1 MTLAVHFEEAEM
13 DFVNVLDLGSDGVVG
28 LVESAARMKADPASV
43 AGSLAG
49 ARVGL
54 FFQKPSTRTRVSCE
68 VGTAQLGAQPIVL
81 KNDEVGLGTREA
93 PQDVAQVLERYLDVL
108 AFRVFDH
115 ADLVTMAQHAAAP
128 VINLLSDLEHP
139 CQAIADLQT
148 VAELRPLDGATVA
161 FIGDGNNVAHSLMV
175 AGAAAGVTVR
185 VAAPEGYQPRP
196 EFVELAASGPGT
208 VEIFTDPYE
217 AVAGADVVYT
227 DVWTSMGSESEAA
240 ERHERFIPFRVDLP
254 LFEAASDDAIFMHC
268 LPAHR
273 GEEVTDEVMDHPR
286 SRVYDQSENRL
297 HSFKAIL
304 HRLAS

>member
-1 MTLAVHFEEAEM
+1 M
-13 DFVNVLDLGSDGVVG
+13 DFVNVLDLGGDGVAR
-28 LVESAARMKADPASV
+28 LVETAAAMKQEPASV
-43 AGSLAG
+43 AGSLDG
-49 ARVGL
+49 KRVGL

-93 PQDVAQVLERYLDVL
+93 AQDVAQVLERYLDVL
-108 AFRVFDH
+108 CFRVFDH
-115 ADLVTMAQHAAAP
+115 QDLVTMAAHASAP

-148 VAELRPLDGATVA
+148 VAEHRPLAEATIA
-161 FIGDGNNVAHSLMV
+161 FIGDGNNVAHSLMI
-175 AGAAAGVTVR
+175 AGSAVGATVR
-185 VAAPEGYQPRP
+185 VAAPVGYAPQQH
-196 EFVELAASGPGT
+196 FVDVAAGLDGVIELY
-208 VEIFTDPYE
+208 TDPYE
-217 AVAGADVVYT
+217 AVKGADVVYT

-240 ERHERFIPFRVDLP
+240 ERREKFVPFRVDETL
-254 LFEAASDDAIFMHC
+254 LDAAQDDAIFMHC

-273 GEEVTDEVMDHPR
+273 GEEVTDGVMDHAR

-304 HRLAS
+304 HTLAG

>member
-1 MTLAVHFEEAEM
+1 V
-13 DFVNVLDLGSDGVVG
+13 DFVNVLDAGADGVRA
-28 LVESAARMKADPASV
+28 LVERAAAMKADSTRFD
-43 AGSLAG
+43 GTLAG
-49 ARVGL
+49 LRVGL

-115 ADLVTMAQHAAAP
+115 QDLVTMADCADAP

-148 VAELRPLDGATVA
+148 VAEHRPLEGATIA

-175 AGAAAGVTVR
+175 AGAAVGATVR
-185 VAAPEGYQPRP
+185 VAGPEGYQPAP
-196 EFVELAASGPGT
+196 AFVDLAGQGSGA
-208 VEIFTDPYE
+208 VEMFTDPYE

-227 DVWTSMGSESEAA
+227 DVWTSMGSEAETA
-240 ERHERFIPFRVDLP
+240 ERNARFAPFQVDEA
-254 LFEAASDDAIFMHC
+254 LFAAAADDAIFMHC

-273 GEEVTDEVMDHPR
+273 GQEVTDGVMDHPR

-304 HRLAS
+304 HTLAAG

>member
-1 MTLAVHFEEAEM
+1 MAHSGEVEV
-13 DFVNVLDLGSDGVVG
+13 DFVNVLDLGSDGVRA
-28 LVESAARMKADPASV
+28 LVEKAAALKSDPA
-43 AGSLAG
+43 AFDGSLAG
-49 ARVGL
+49 RRVGL

-93 PQDVAQVLERYLDVL
+93 PKDVAQVLERYLDVL

-115 ADLVTMAQHAAAP
+115 QDLVTMADCADVP

-148 VAELRPLDGATVA
+148 IAEHRPLDRATVA

-175 AGAAAGVTVR
+175 AGASVGSTVR
-185 VAAPEGYQPRP
+185 VAGPEGYAPAA
-196 EFVELAASGPGT
+196 EFVELAAMEPGS
-208 VEIFTDPYE
+208 VELYTDPYE
-217 AVAGADVVYT
+217 AVKDADVVYT
-227 DVWTSMGSESEAA
+227 DVWTSMGSEVEAQI
-240 ERHERFIPFRVDLP
+240 RHDTFLPFQVDEK
-254 LFEAASDDAIFMHC
+254 LFEAAKDDAIFMHC

-273 GEEVTDEVMDHPR
+273 GQEVTDGVMDHPR

-304 HRLAS
+304 HTLATG

>member
-1 MTLAVHFEEAEM
+1 M
-13 DFVNVLDLGSDGVVG
+13 DFVNVMDLGPDGVG
-28 LVESAARMKADPASV
+28 ALVEKAAALKADPSKFD
-43 AGSLAG
+43 GSLAG
-49 ARVGL
+49 LRIGL

-93 PQDVAQVLERYLDVL
+93 PKDVAQVLERYLDVL

-115 ADLVTMAQHAAAP
+115 QDLVTMAEHAEAP
-128 VINLLSDLEHP
+128 VVNLLSDLEHP

-148 VAELRPLDGATVA
+148 VAEHRPLEGATIA

-175 AGAAAGVTVR
+175 AGTAVGATVR
-185 VAAPEGYQPRP
+185 VAGPEGYAPADH
-196 EFVELAASGPGT
+196 FMELAARGSGA
-208 VEIFTDPYE
+208 VELFTDPYE
-217 AVAGADVVYT
+217 AVKGADVVYT
-227 DVWTSMGSESEAA
+227 DVWTSMGSEVEAQVRY
-240 ERHERFIPFRVDLP
+240 EKFLPFQVDDD
-254 LFEAASDDAIFMHC
+254 LFGAAKDDAIFMHC

-273 GEEVTDEVMDHPR
+273 GQEVTDGVMDQAR

-304 HRLAS
+304 HTLAAG

>member
-1 MTLAVHFEEAEM
+1 V
-13 DFVNVLDLGSDGVVG
+13 DFVNVFDLGADGITR
-28 LVESAARMKADPASV
+28 LVETAAAMKQDPASV
-43 AGSLAG
+43 AGSLDG
-49 ARVGL
+49 KRVGL

-108 AFRVFDH
+108 CFRVFDH
-115 ADLVTMAQHAAAP
+115 EDLVTMAAHASAP

-148 VAELRPLDGATVA
+148 VAEHRPLSGATIA
-161 FIGDGNNVAHSLMV
+161 FIGDGNNVAHSLMI
-175 AGAAAGVTVR
+175 AGSAVGATVR
-185 VAAPEGYQPRP
+185 VAAPVGYAPQQH
-196 EFVELAASGPGT
+196 FVDVAAGLDGVIELY
-208 VEIFTDPYE
+208 TDPYE
-217 AVAGADVVYT
+217 AVKGADVVYT

-240 ERHERFIPFRVDLP
+240 ERREKFVPFRVN
-254 LFEAASDDAIFMHC
+254 EALLDAANDDAIFMHC

-273 GEEVTDEVMDHPR
+273 GEEVTDGVMDHAR

-304 HRLAS
+304 HTLAG

>member
-1 MTLAVHFEEAEM
+1 M
-13 DFVNVLDLGSDGVVG
+13 DFVNVLDLGGDGVAR
-28 LVESAARMKADPASV
+28 LVETAAAMKQDPASV
-43 AGSLAG
+43 AGSLDG
-49 ARVGL
+49 KRVGL

-93 PQDVAQVLERYLDVL
+93 AQDVAQVLERYLDVL
-108 AFRVFDH
+108 CFRVFDH
-115 ADLVTMAQHAAAP
+115 QDLVTMAAHASAP

-148 VAELRPLDGATVA
+148 VAEHRPLAEATIA
-161 FIGDGNNVAHSLMV
+161 FIGDGNNVAHSLMI
-175 AGAAAGVTVR
+175 AGSAVGATVR
-185 VAAPEGYQPRP
+185 VAAPVGYAPQQH
-196 EFVELAASGPGT
+196 FVDVAAGLDGVIELY
-208 VEIFTDPYE
+208 TDPYE
-217 AVAGADVVYT
+217 AVKGADVVYT

-240 ERHERFIPFRVDLP
+240 ERREKFVPFRVDETL
-254 LFEAASDDAIFMHC
+254 LDAAQDDAIFMHC

-273 GEEVTDEVMDHPR
+273 GEEVTDGVMDHAR

-304 HRLAS
+304 HTLAG

>member
-1 MTLAVHFEEAEM
+1 M
-13 DFVNVLDLGSDGVVG
+13 DLVNVLDVGADGIAR
-28 LVESAARMKADPASV
+28 LVEIAARIKSDPDSV
-43 AGSLAG
+43 AGSLTG
-49 ARVGL
+49 RRVGL

-93 PQDVAQVLERYLDVL
+93 AQDVAQVLERYLDVL

-115 ADLVTMAQHAAAP
+115 QDLVTMAAHADAP

-148 VAELRPLDGATVA
+148 VAEHRSLEGATIA
-161 FIGDGNNVAHSLMV
+161 FVGDGNNVAHSLMV
-175 AGAAAGVTVR
+175 AGAAVGATVR
-185 VAAPEGYQPRP
+185 IATPPGHEPADRYVDLASRAGGGA
-196 EFVELAASGPGT
+196 VEL
-208 VEIFTDPYE
+208 FHDPRS
-217 AVAGADVVYT
+217 AVKGADVVYT
-227 DVWTSMGSESEAA
+227 DVWTSMGDEVDAAARKEHFVTYQVDEDLFAAAA
-240 ERHERFIPFRVDLP
+240 E
-254 LFEAASDDAIFMHC
+254 DAIFMHC

-273 GEEVTDEVMDHPR
+273 GEEVTDAVMDHPR

-304 HRLAS
+304 HTLATG

>member
-1 MTLAVHFEEAEM
+1 M
-13 DFVNVLDLGSDGVVG
+13 DFVNVLDLGPDGVAA
-28 LVESAARMKADPASV
+28 LVEKAAALKADSSKYE
-43 AGSLAG
+43 GSLAG
-49 ARVGL
+49 MRVGL

-93 PQDVAQVLERYLDVL
+93 PKDVAQVLERYLDVL

-115 ADLVTMAQHAAAP
+115 QDLVTMAEHADAP

-148 VAELRPLDGATVA
+148 VAEHRSLKGATIA

-175 AGAAAGVTVR
+175 AGAAVGATVR
-185 VAAPEGYQPRP
+185 VAGPEGYAPADR
-196 EFVELAASGPGT
+196 FMDLAGRGSGSVEL
-208 VEIFTDPYE
+208 FNDPYE
-217 AVAGADVVYT
+217 AVKGADVVYT
-227 DVWTSMGSESEAA
+227 DVWTSMGSEVEAQVRY
-240 ERHERFIPFRVDLP
+240 EKFLPFQVDEA
-254 LFEAASDDAIFMHC
+254 LFGAANDDAIFMHC

-273 GEEVTDEVMDHPR
+273 GQEVTDGVMDHPR

-304 HRLAS
+304 HTLATG

>member
-1 MTLAVHFEEAEM
+1 M
-13 DFVNVLDLGSDGVVG
+13 DFVNVLDLGAGGVAD
-28 LVESAARMKADPASV
+28 LVATAAAMKADPSSFD
-43 AGSLAG
+43 GSLG
-49 ARVGL
+49 GMRVGL

-115 ADLVTMAQHAAAP
+115 QDLVTMADHADAP

-148 VAELRPLDGATVA
+148 VAEHRPLEGATIA

-175 AGAAAGVTVR
+175 AGTAVGATVR
-185 VAAPEGYQPRP
+185 VAGPEGYAPADGFVDLAGQGSGA
-196 EFVELAASGPGT
+196 VEL
-208 VEIFTDPYE
+208 FTDPYA
-217 AVAGADVVYT
+217 AVDGADVVYT
-227 DVWTSMGSESEAA
+227 DVWTSMGSEAETA
-240 ERHERFIPFRVDLP
+240 ERNTKFQPFQVDEA
-254 LFEAASDDAIFMHC
+254 LFAAAADDAIFMHC

-273 GEEVTDEVMDHPR
+273 GQEVTDGVMDHDR

-304 HRLAS
+304 HTLATG

>member
-1 MTLAVHFEEAEM
+1 V
-13 DFVNVLDLGSDGVVG
+13 DFVNVLDLGRDGVAR
-28 LVESAARMKADPASV
+28 LVETAMRVKQDPASA
-43 AGSLAG
+43 AGALAG
-49 ARVGL
+49 KRVGL

-93 PQDVAQVLERYLDVL
+93 PQDVAQVLERYLDIL

-115 ADLVTMAQHAAAP
+115 ADLVTMAHHAAAP

-148 VAELRPLDGATVA
+148 VAEHRPLEGSTIA
-161 FIGDGNNVAHSLMV
+161 FIGDGNNVAHSLML
-175 AGAAAGVTVR
+175 AGAAVGATVR
-185 VAAPEGYQPRP
+185 VAGPEGYQPRP
-196 EFVELAASGPGT
+196 EYVEQANAGAGT
-208 VEIFTDPYE
+208 VEVFTDPYE
-217 AVAGADVVYT
+217 AVSGADVVYT
-227 DVWTSMGSESEAA
+227 DVWTSMGSEAETA
-240 ERHERFIPFRVDLP
+240 ERRSRFEPFRVTEE
-254 LFEAASDDAIFMHC
+254 LFSAAGGDAIFMHC

-273 GEEVTDEVMDHPR
+273 GEEVTNEVMDHAR

-304 HRLAS
+304 LELGS

>member
-1 MTLAVHFEEAEM
+1 M
-13 DFVNVLDLGSDGVVG
+13 DFVNVLDVGPDGVG
-28 LVESAARMKADPASV
+28 DLVAL
-43 AGSLAG
+43 AGQVKDRPGDYDGHLAG

-68 VGTAQLGAQPIVL
+68 VGTAQLGAQPIIL

-115 ADLVTMAQHAAAP
+115 ADLATMAEHAEAP
-128 VINLLSDLEHP
+128 VINLLSDREHP

-148 VAELRPLDGATVA
+148 VAEHVPLDQATIA

-175 AGAAAGVTVR
+175 AGAAVGATVR
-185 VAAPEGYQPRP
+185 VAGPEGYQPSP
-196 EFVELAASGPGT
+196 EFVELAGRGRGS
-208 VEIFTDPYE
+208 VEVLSDPQE
-217 AVAGADVVYT
+217 AVQGADVVYT
-227 DVWTSMGSESEAA
+227 DVWTSMGSEA
-240 ERHERFIPFRVDLP
+240 ETEQRRQQFIPFRVDEE
-254 LFEAASDDAIFMHC
+254 LFAAAGDDAIFMHC

-273 GEEVTDEVMDHPR
+273 GEEVTGGVMDHVR

-304 HRLAS
+304 LHLTK

>member
-1 MTLAVHFEEAEM
+1 M
-13 DFVNVLDLGSDGVVG
+13 DFVNVLDLGADGVAE
-28 LVESAARMKADPASV
+28 LVAKAAAMKADPAAF
-43 AGSLAG
+43 AGSLDG
-49 ARVGL
+49 MRVGL

-93 PQDVAQVLERYLDVL
+93 PKDVAQVLERYLDVL

-115 ADLVTMAQHAAAP
+115 QDLVTMAAHAAAP

-148 VAELRPLDGATVA
+148 VAELRPLEGATIA

-175 AGAAAGVTVR
+175 AGSAVGATVR
-185 VAAPEGYQPRP
+185 VAGPEGYAPADHFMALAGQGTGA
-196 EFVELAASGPGT
+196 VELY
-208 VEIFTDPYE
+208 TDPYE
-217 AVAGADVVYT
+217 AVRGADVVYT

-240 ERHERFIPFRVDLP
+240 ERHAKFLPFQVDEA
-254 LFEAASDDAIFMHC
+254 LFAAARPDAIFMHC

-273 GEEVTDEVMDHPR
+273 GQEVTDGVMDHGR

-304 HRLAS
+304 HTLARG

>member
-1 MTLAVHFEEAEM
+1 M
-13 DFVNVLDLGSDGVVG
+13 DFVNVLDLGADGVTR
-28 LVESAARMKADPASV
+28 LVETAARMKADPASV
-43 AGSLAG
+43 EGSLAG
-49 ARVGL
+49 TRVGL

-93 PQDVAQVLERYLDVL
+93 PKDVAQVLERYLDVL

-115 ADLVTMAQHAAAP
+115 QHLVVMAEYADAP
-128 VINLLSDLEHP
+128 VINLLSDMEHP

-148 VAELRPLDGATVA
+148 IAEHRPVAGATIA

-175 AGAAAGVTVR
+175 AGSAMGATVRIAAPIGYAPKQHFVDAAAGLSGVI
-185 VAAPEGYQPRP
+185 
-196 EFVELAASGPGT
+196 ELY
-208 VEIFTDPYE
+208 TDPHE
-217 AVAGADVVYT
+217 AVKGADVVYT
-227 DVWTSMGSESEAA
+227 DVWTSMGSEGEAQV
-240 ERHERFIPFRVDLP
+240 RHEKFLPFQVDEA
-254 LFEAASDDAIFMHC
+254 LFAAARDDAIFMHC

-273 GEEVTDEVMDHPR
+273 GQEVTDGVMDHPR

-304 HRLAS
+304 HTLVTG

>member
-1 MTLAVHFEEAEM
+1 MM
-13 DFVNVLDLGSDGVVG
+13 DFVHVLDVGADGVG
-28 LVESAARMKADPASV
+28 ALVASAAQLKQNPESV
-43 AGSLAG
+43 ADALAG
-49 ARVGL
+49 KRVGL

-93 PQDVAQVLERYLDVL
+93 PKDVAQVLERYLDVL

-115 ADLVTMAQHAAAP
+115 ADLVTMADHADAP

-148 VAELRPLDGATVA
+148 VAEHRPLEGATIA

-175 AGAAAGVTVR
+175 AGAAVGATVR
-185 VAAPEGYQPRP
+185 VAAPSGYQPKQAYVDLANTGSGA
-196 EFVELAASGPGT
+196 VE
-208 VEIFTDPYE
+208 VYTDPYE
-217 AVAGADVVYT
+217 AVDGADVVYT

-240 ERHERFIPFRVDLP
+240 ERRERFVPFRVDEA
-254 LFEAASDDAIFMHC
+254 LFAAARSDAIFMHC

-273 GEEVTDEVMDHPR
+273 GEEVTDGVMDHER

-304 HRLAS
+304 LQLAG